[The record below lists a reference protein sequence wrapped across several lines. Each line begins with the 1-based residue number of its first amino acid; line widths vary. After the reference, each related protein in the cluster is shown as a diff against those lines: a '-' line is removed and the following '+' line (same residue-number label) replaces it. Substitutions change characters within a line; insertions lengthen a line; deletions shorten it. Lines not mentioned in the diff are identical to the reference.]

1 MFQKRPDDQTSRNFM
16 TSSQKWRVRDKFVY
30 IMLQI
35 LFPRLYP
42 SKAMS
47 SVSLKRKLTKLT
59 ATAAEFVFSDEAT
72 FHLSG
77 NVNYHHISVLKSTP
91 VIQFQRGF

>member
-1 MFQKRPDDQTSRNFM
+1 
-16 TSSQKWRVRDKFVY
+16 
-30 IMLQI
+30 MLQI

-47 SVSLKRKLTKLT
+47 SVNLKRKLT
-59 ATAAEFVFSDEAT
+59 ATAAQLVFSDEAT

-77 NVNYHHISVLKSTP
+77 NVNCHHISVLKSTP